1 MNNNSL
7 LELHSVLRLYC
18 ANLSN
23 LHWNS
28 CGEEFNDAH
37 VNITDGLID
46 LFHKWIDPVG
56 EMLTR
61 LDINPLNYAEVFDLI
76 KNSSND
82 YFIADSTKRYNRKE
96 IITIADVMLK
106 DIVTL
111 LCTVLESE
119 EMKATINAGIKSE
132 LEGMLNDFDLQ
143 YRYLNK
149 RRLSC
154 TPAVEVV
161 PAAPEEPA
169 GEEEVP
175 AIPNEDGEENTSGP
189 MEDDGGDAPVNDH
202 VCPNCGMN
210 PCECGNN
217 GDPAASDAQ
226 GDPEM
231 W

>member
-111 LCTVLESE
+111 LCSVLESE

-154 TPAVEVV
+154 NTPAVEVV
-161 PAAPEEPA
+161 PTTAPEEPA

-175 AIPNEDGEENTSGP
+175 TPAVNEEDNPAGP
-189 MEDDGGDAPVNDH
+189 MEDDAGSSENECDAPDG
-202 VCPNCGMN
+202 VCP
-210 PCECGNN
+210 ECGNS
-217 GDPAASDAQ
+217 PCTCSQ
-226 GDPEM
+226 SSSEGDPEM

>member
-1 MNNNSL
+1 MNNNL

-18 ANLSN
+18 SNLSN

-61 LDINPLNYAEVFDLI
+61 LGINPLNYAEVFDLI

-82 YFIADSTKRYNRKE
+82 YFIAESAKMYNRKE

-111 LCTVLESE
+111 ICTVLDSE

-149 RRLSC
+149 RRLLCMGNTVAVS
-154 TPAVEVV
+154 TP
-161 PAAPEEPA
+161 APEENP
-169 GEEEVP
+169 GEEVP
-175 AIPNEDGEENTSGP
+175 VPAVNEEDNPADP
-189 MEDDGGDAPVNDH
+189 MEDDGGSSDNAENECDAPDG
-202 VCPNCGMN
+202 VCP
-210 PCECGNN
+210 ECGNS
-217 GDPAASDAQ
+217 PCTCSQ
-226 GDPEM
+226 SSSEGDPEM

>member
-1 MNNNSL
+1 MNNSCL
-7 LELHSVLRLYC
+7 LELHSVLRLYSS
-18 ANLSN
+18 NLSN
-23 LHWNS
+23 IHWNS
-28 CGEEFNDAH
+28 CGVEFNDSH

-61 LDINPLNYAEVFDLI
+61 LGINPLNYAEVFDLI

-82 YFIADSTKRYNRKE
+82 YFIAESAKMYTRKE
-96 IITIADVMLK
+96 IITIADIMLK

-111 LCTVLESE
+111 LCTALESE
-119 EMKATINAGIKSE
+119 EMKVTINAGIKSE

-149 RRLSC
+149 RRLLC
-154 TPAVEVV
+154 NDCAVAV
-161 PAAPEEPA
+161 ASAPEENP
-169 GEEEVP
+169 GEELPIP
-175 AIPNEDGEENTSGP
+175 AVNEEDNPAGP
-189 MEDDGGDAPVNDH
+189 MEDDTGSPEAASD
-202 VCPNCGMN
+202 VCP
-210 PCECGNN
+210 ECGNN
-217 GDPAASDAQ
+217 PCSCQNSGSE

>member
-18 ANLSN
+18 SNLSN
-23 LHWNS
+23 LHWNT

-82 YFIADSTKRYNRKE
+82 YFIADSAKRYNRKE

-119 EMKATINAGIKSE
+119 EMKVTINAGIKSE

-154 TPAVEVV
+154 NTPAVEVV
-161 PAAPEEPA
+161 PTAAPA

-189 MEDDGGDAPVNDH
+189 MEDDGGDAPVNDN
-202 VCPNCGMN
+202 VCP
-210 PCECGNN
+210 ECGNS
-217 GDPAASDAQ
+217 PCTCSQ
-226 GDPEM
+226 SSSEGDPEM

>member
-18 ANLSN
+18 SNLSN

-61 LDINPLNYAEVFDLI
+61 LGINPLNYAEVFDLV

-82 YFIADSTKRYNRKE
+82 YFIADSAKMYSRKE

-149 RRLSC
+149 RRLLC
-154 TPAVEVV
+154 DAPVAAVPTP
-161 PAAPEEPA
+161 APEEPA
-169 GEEEVP
+169 GEEEEVP
-175 AIPNEDGEENTSGP
+175 TPEIPNEEENTSGP
-189 MEDDGGDAPVNDH
+189 MEDDGADAPVNDT
-202 VCPNCGMN
+202 VCP
-210 PCECGNN
+210 ECGNN
-217 GDPAASDAQ
+217 PCTCSQ
-226 GDPEM
+226 NSESEFT